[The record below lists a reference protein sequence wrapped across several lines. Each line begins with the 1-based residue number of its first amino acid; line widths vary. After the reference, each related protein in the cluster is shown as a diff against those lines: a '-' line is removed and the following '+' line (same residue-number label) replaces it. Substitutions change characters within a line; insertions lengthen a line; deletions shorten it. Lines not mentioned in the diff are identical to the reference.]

1 MADPPTVVGDVG
13 RLRDVLLPRQRV
25 GLLRLHVLPASRRA
39 PHSPI
44 PHADGSPRAE
54 RKDKCEL
61 VEQGRAHGI
70 VVYDGDTPIG
80 WCQYGRRDELPRID
94 ARRTYRETPPADET
108 ETLWRITCFFV
119 ARSHRG
125 KGIAKFALH
134 AALESIRR
142 QGGGTVEAYPVVSE
156 KMAAVAEWRWFG
168 TVGMFRRE
176 GFRTIAPLGT
186 SGVLVRKRIAP

>member
-1 MADPPTVVGDVG
+1 MAYTTRELSARTFRDFAALAVQPGECWCIFYQRPRPVG
-13 RLRDVLLPRQRV
+13 RGLSAGQRSA
-25 GLLRLHVLPASRRA
+25 LN
-39 PHSPI
+39 
-44 PHADGSPRAE
+44 
-54 RKDKCEL
+54 RKDKEAL
-61 VEQGRAHGI
+61 VVEKRSHAI
-70 VVYDGDTPIG
+70 LVYDGKTPIG

-176 GFRTIAPLGT
+176 GFQTIAPLGT
-186 SGVLVRKRIAP
+186 SGVLVRKLIAP

>member
-1 MADPPTVVGDVG
+1 MAYTTRELSARTFRDFAALAVQQGECWCIFYQRPRPVG
-13 RLRDVLLPRQRV
+13 RGLSAGLRSALN
-25 GLLRLHVLPASRRA
+25 
-39 PHSPI
+39 
-44 PHADGSPRAE
+44 
-54 RKDKCEL
+54 RKDKEAL
-61 VEQGRAHGI
+61 VVEKRSHAI
-70 VVYDGDTPIG
+70 LVYDGKTPIG

-176 GFRTIAPLGT
+176 GFRTVAPLGT